1 MSNAMKVI
9 TPVLLVL
16 VLFNGCAS
24 KQEQKTEQT
33 AEYFTD
39 CTFPDSPNAAAPGWV
54 CDEPVSEYPVS
65 AVGSASPSAAGYDF
79 MKDQAATA
87 ARVRLAQQM
96 EVHVMNMVKQYVES
110 TGVADSE
117 TVDQVRTSVSKV
129 VTDQTLLG
137 SRIIGNRT
145 SPNGY
150 LYVLVGIDEKNTAY
164 NAQKALLTSMG
175 NDEALWQEF
184 KAQKGFDELA
194 TEIANT
200 K

>member
-1 MSNAMKVI
+1 MSHLMRVMS
-9 TPVLLVL
+9 PLLLVL
-16 VLFNGCAS
+16 VLVNGCAS
-24 KQEQKTEQT
+24 TKQETEKTE
-33 AEYFTD
+33 YFAD
-39 CTFPDSPNAAAPGWV
+39 CTFPDSPNAAAPSWI
-54 CDEPVSEYPVS
+54 CDQPVPDYPVT

-79 MKDQAATA
+79 MKDQAATS

-96 EVHVMNMVKQYVES
+96 EVHVMNMVKQYVET

-150 LYVLVGIDEKNTAY
+150 LYVLVGIDEKNTVY
-164 NAQKALLTSMG
+164 NTQKALITSMK
-175 NDEALWQEF
+175 NDAALWQEF

-194 TEIANT
+194 EEIANSH
-200 K
+200 